1 MIDFLKRMK
10 SFPFLGIA
18 YNKRFAFIKIF
29 VEENSLFLST
39 CFFVAFKY
47 GNVISLF
54 YLCEK

>member
-1 MIDFLKRMK
+1 MIDFFEKNEK
-10 SFPFLGIA
+10 FSILGIA